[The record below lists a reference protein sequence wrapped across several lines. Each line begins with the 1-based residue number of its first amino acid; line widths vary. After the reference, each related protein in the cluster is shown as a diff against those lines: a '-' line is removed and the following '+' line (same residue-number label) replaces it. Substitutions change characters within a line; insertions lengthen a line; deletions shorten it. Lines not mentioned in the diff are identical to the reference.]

1 MAKKSAPKVK
11 RSPAAQAAIDKRMAA
26 MRAARDKK
34 IASASTEAAPQW
46 PSSPTFVYSP
56 PDAPSH
62 LQNVIARP
70 VSPKSKEIAPNLQ
83 SLEEQRIEREKED
96 ILERAR
102 GGVVKASSLKPKGD
116 GWKAPPPVE
125 NPQIIQWQFVT
136 LADLAALPRNKVT
149 QFLDMLRKQL
159 LLLDGK
165 QAIVHAS
172 YDEHD
177 KFFIRT
183 EPVDVMD

>member
-1 MAKKSAPKVK
+1 MAKKPAPKVK
-11 RSPAAQAAIDKRMAA
+11 RSVAAQAAIDKRMAA

-34 IASASTEAAPQW
+34 IASAGNQPAAPAIIHKSVAPGGLSVDDNFKGTIARALKTKEIP
-46 PSSPTFVYSP
+46 PSSMT
-56 PDAPSH
+56 
-62 LQNVIARP
+62 
-70 VSPKSKEIAPNLQ
+70 
-83 SLEEQRIEREKED
+83 LEEQRLQREKED

-102 GGVVKASSLKPKGD
+102 GGVKGASLKPKGE
-116 GWKAPPPVE
+116 GWKAPPPNP
-125 NPQIIQWQFVT
+125 NPQIIQWGFVT